1 MARRIIEK
9 VNPKTGEV
17 IETFSKMSD
26 IADLYGWSYPI
37 VSQCVNK
44 GMELGGY
51 VFQWRRGNERSPEYH
66 EAHIAFSDKYDD
78 KYLAPTTD
86 PKAPHYIYNVGNRI
100 GISSLDIRIP
110 SVRDVLTKYLI
121 ALSNFGCRPMHDYN
135 FIAEYP
141 NLKEARQALPSH
153 KNDIVILPKIEGDNM
168 VPIPNKEI
176 NRDYKH
182 YCPNCGRQGHS
193 GYFLTHHFDNCTM
206 SPVDYLETEAD

>member
-17 IETFSKMSD
+17 VETFSKLSD
-26 IADLYGWSYPI
+26 VCDLYGWSYPI

-51 VFQWRRGNERSPEYH
+51 IFQWRQGTDRPKEYYD
-66 EAHIAFSDKYDD
+66 AYTAFSDKSDD

-86 PKAPHYIYNVGNRI
+86 PKAPHYIVNVSNRI
-100 GISSLDIRIP
+100 LITALDIRIP
-110 SVRDVLTKYLI
+110 SVRDALTKYLI

-153 KNDIVILPKIEGDNM
+153 KKDIVILPQVSGDNM
-168 VPIPNKEI
+168 VPIPNKNI
-176 NRDYKH
+176 NPDYKH
-182 YCPNCGRQGHS
+182 HCPVCGREGRSGH
-193 GYFLTHHFDNCTM
+193 FLNNHFDNCTM
-206 SPVDYLETEAD
+206 EPVDYLETDAD